1 MMSVGITARKH
12 PGSCPRGGLASLLS
26 SVDLSSGAS
35 TVDKLNGRHIPRAKT
50 APRPGEVARTKG
62 RTLNSYRLGALPIL
76 DRILKQMRLEWF
88 LRSFLP
94 PADRRCRIAP
104 AVGITLL
111 LKNVLLSREPLY
123 GVGEWAA
130 RHAPEALGF
139 TENQL
144 TSLNDDRVGR
154 CLDRLFQSDITSM
167 VLALATHV
175 VQEFQVDLDELH
187 NDSTTITFHG
197 AYADATQEEKRG
209 ERTRMAITWG
219 YNKDHRPDLKQLLYI
234 LTVSRDGAIP
244 LYFQVASGNVADDQT
259 HRATWDLLCRLVGR
273 PDFLYVADCKLA
285 TSENM
290 AHIRQHHGRFLTV
303 LPRTRKEDRTFR
315 DSLSS
320 GLVQWRHIHDKR
332 NDTGE
337 IVDRYSVCEPA
348 LLSVEGYRL
357 VWYHSTRKADQDA
370 CTRNQQIQRAMTEL
384 GELRLRLSS
393 PRTRYRQRA
402 KVAEAVEGILT
413 ARGVESWIVTEIDER
428 TEEKYRQES
437 RGRPN
442 AETRYVKEASTR
454 FELEYRIDN
463 ATVAVEACGDGVF
476 PLITNDT
483 ALTEQELLLAYK
495 GQPSLEKR
503 FTHLKTDFEVAPVFL
518 KEASRIQAFLCVYFL
533 ALLTESLLER
543 ELRRAM
549 DRRAIASMP
558 LYPEGRKC
566 GRPTARRVIDLFE
579 DVQRHSLRVGKQSPM
594 VFTTQLSK
602 LQRQVLTLLGMRH
615 VYEA

>member
-1 MMSVGITARKH
+1 
-12 PGSCPRGGLASLLS
+12 
-26 SVDLSSGAS
+26 
-35 TVDKLNGRHIPRAKT
+35 VDKLNGRHIPRAKT

-413 ARGVESWIVTEIDER
+413 ARGVESWIVTEINER

-437 RGRPN
+437 RGRPS